1 MPQKT
6 TLIIGGGAAGMTAAI
21 SKARRGEPVII
32 LEKTAQLGK
41 KILASGNGRC
51 NLLNEQL
58 DSSFYNPEARPLVNS
73 VFSRFGR
80 NEILNFFSELGLHY
94 YSQDGRIF
102 PFTNQAASVLKVLEM
117 EIKRLGVTVEYGFD
131 CLSIRK
137 TQNGFSLQAADG
149 RQQTGPSLI
158 LTGGGCTYP
167 SFGSDGSGY
176 KLAASLGHRII
187 KPIPSTVPLVVK
199 DPLCHLLQGQR
210 IIARAQSR
218 IRDKAGTPVD
228 GELLFTKYGLSG
240 SLILD
245 ISQEISLAINRLNIK
260 DVSLEIDLI
269 PFIEPKQLETE
280 LLKRRKTGLS
290 PEEMLTGILPN
301 KLCMAFKQL
310 FEKDNP
316 AKAAAKLK
324 NWRFEV
330 SGTRGWNEAEFTAGG
345 IDTGEIDI
353 QTLESKL
360 VKGLYLAGEV
370 LDVNGVRGGYN
381 LGWAWASGY
390 IAGLN

>member
-1 MPQKT
+1 MPRKT
-6 TLIIGGGAAGMTAAI
+6 TLIIGGGAAGMVASI
-21 SKARRGEPVII
+21 SKARRGEPVMI

-51 NLLNEQL
+51 NLLNEAL
-58 DSSFYNPEARPLVNS
+58 DSSSYNPEARPLVNS

-80 NEILNFFSELGLHY
+80 DDILNFFSELGLHY

-102 PFTNQAASVLKVLEM
+102 PFTNQAASVQKVLEL
-117 EIKRLGVTVEYGFD
+117 EIKRLGVQVEYGFD
-131 CLSIRK
+131 CVSIQK
-137 TQNGFSLQAADG
+137 TQTGFSLGAADG
-149 RQQTGPSLI
+149 KQQTGHSLI
-158 LTGGGCTYP
+158 LTGGGSTYP

-176 KLAASLGHRII
+176 KLASSLGHRII
-187 KPIPSTVPLVVK
+187 KPVPSTVPLVVK

-218 IRDKAGTPVD
+218 IQGKIGNPVD

-260 DVSLEIDLI
+260 DVSLETDLI
-269 PFIEPKQLETE
+269 PFMEQKQLETE
-280 LLKRRKTGLS
+280 LTNRHKMGLT
-290 PEEMLTGILPN
+290 PEDMLTGILPG
-301 KLCMAFKQL
+301 KLCLAFKQL
-310 FEKDNP
+310 FEKENP
-316 AKAAAKLK
+316 SKAAVKLK

-345 IDTGEIDI
+345 IDTKEVDP

-370 LDVNGVRGGYN
+370 LDVNGKRGGYN
-381 LGWAWASGY
+381 LGFAWASGY
-390 IAGLN
+390 VAGLS